1 MADGDRE
8 VLSSLPRRRPERRSA
23 KRDAPKVV
31 QAKPGP
37 KAKAKPKPRA
47 KPAPK
52 AAAPRNVPPAG
63 YAVPKISS
71 PVSAGGTEL
80 VGTAVQ
86 AAGAPGR
93 PGGAAGGR
101 AGVARWP
108 PARGARRWTPCRSRN
123 GLAPRGPDAA
133 YTAAVAE

>member
-31 QAKPGP
+31 QAKPRP
-37 KAKAKPKPRA
+37 KAKAKPRA
-47 KPAPK
+47 KPSPK
-52 AAAPRNVPPAG
+52 AAPPRQVPPAG
-63 YAVPKISS
+63 YAVPKTSS

-86 AAGAPGR
+86 ALGELANLGDSV
-93 PGGAAGGR
+93 GGR
-101 AGVARWP
+101 ALREALGRLP
-108 PARGARRWTPCRSRN
+108 KP
-123 GLAPRGPDAA
+123 
-133 YTAAVAE
+133 

>member
-37 KAKAKPKPRA
+37 RTEPKRTRRPE
-47 KPAPK
+47 PAPK

-63 YAVPKISS
+63 YAVPKTSS

-86 AAGAPGR
+86 AVGERGSLGR
-93 PGGAAGGR
+93 SMGNR
-101 AGVARWP
+101 
-108 PARGARRWTPCRSRN
+108 ARREALGRLPK
-123 GLAPRGPDAA
+123 P
-133 YTAAVAE
+133 